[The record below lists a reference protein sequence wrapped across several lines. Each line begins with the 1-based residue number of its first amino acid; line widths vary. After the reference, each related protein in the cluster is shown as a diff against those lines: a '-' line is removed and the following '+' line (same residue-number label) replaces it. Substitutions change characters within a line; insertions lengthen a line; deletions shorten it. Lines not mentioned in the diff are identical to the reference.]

1 MQINVAYR
9 ANKFINTEEIQSKSV
24 IRITVNQK
32 KIYFIWKVHW
42 DAYQPLRHDEAS
54 GLGKKI
60 RLITSYHSNMSNSYF
75 KITNST
81 ILYLTPY
88 QRQN

>member
-32 KIYFIWKVHW
+32 KFTLFEKYTEM
-42 DAYQPLRHDEAS
+42 R
-54 GLGKKI
+54 
-60 RLITSYHSNMSNSYF
+60 TS
-75 KITNST
+75 
-81 ILYLTPY
+81 L
-88 QRQN
+88 